1 MLKWTLKLT
10 NPPISSETYLLSI
23 RFSESITRLFN
34 KIWESEELTNF
45 VEEQWNQPI
54 IKLPKTDNVETKKLT
69 NIHLVLYKIPYLEKE
84 DWIYISCKDFI
95 IYSVWLCIPNF
106 KTHNSSLFTINS
118 ILNWGIRDNYY
129 VIWDKWKNLLDRI
142 ISDKTSKTWS
152 LYWLFIDAKDKHLKV
167 YHYDNFNMRDFHILE
182 SSWWWIDVTNV
193 TDNDIKNLYDRY
205 LNYWHFLYF
214 EDKALK
220 EYAKYLHNAQIL
232 EWLNEIFIHRETIR
246 NQNLLISTLYS
257 LYSKNDIYL
266 YYSPT
271 LLDMNITEK
280 KLINIKTTE
289 SYNIINFSEVI
300 RSISHFEKTKEYLEN
315 IIWNNIIETDNVDDI
330 KRLLDRMFQD
340 IIKIWANNV
349 IITAKWIVNDKNRFD
364 EINNA
369 VKRWKISIR
378 KDNREKKYIEVSFK
392 DSLHD
397 FLKRERKNLESD

>member
-1 MLKWTLKLT
+1 
-10 NPPISSETYLLSI
+10 
-23 RFSESITRLFN
+23 
-34 KIWESEELTNF
+34 
-45 VEEQWNQPI
+45 
-54 IKLPKTDNVETKKLT
+54 
-69 NIHLVLYKIPYLEKE
+69 
-84 DWIYISCKDFI
+84 
-95 IYSVWLCIPNF
+95 
-106 KTHNSSLFTINS
+106 
-118 ILNWGIRDNYY
+118 
-129 VIWDKWKNLLDRI
+129 
-142 ISDKTSKTWS
+142 
-152 LYWLFIDAKDKHLKV
+152 
-167 YHYDNFNMRDFHILE
+167 
-182 SSWWWIDVTNV
+182 
-193 TDNDIKNLYDRY
+193 
-205 LNYWHFLYF
+205 
-214 EDKALK
+214 
-220 EYAKYLHNAQIL
+220 
-232 EWLNEIFIHRETIR
+232 
-246 NQNLLISTLYS
+246 
-257 LYSKNDIYL
+257 
-266 YYSPT
+266 
-271 LLDMNITEK
+271 MNITEK